1 MKKFFTYLFVFFGF
15 LFVLEVGALAYLWYA
30 DPFELRPLIAAFTTP
45 APAATPA
52 TEVETTSGSIAP
64 APVADKNPGL
74 TAEQER
80 ALETIG
86 VNPAALPTAI
96 TPEMKSCFVGIL
108 GAARVAEIEGGATPT
123 PTEVFQTRSCYTQ

>member
-15 LFVLEVGALAYLWYA
+15 LFVLEVGALLYLWYA
-30 DPFELRPLIAAFTTP
+30 DPFGIRPLIAAFTTP
-45 APAATPA
+45 APADTSAA
-52 TEVETTSGSIAP
+52 DTESTSGVTVP

-86 VNPAALPTAI
+86 VNPAALPTSI
-96 TPEMKSCFVGIL
+96 TPEMKSCFTAIL
-108 GAARVAEIEGGATPT
+108 GAARVAEIERGATPT